1 MQMHGVKKEFME
13 SLRKQ
18 ELNQLIQAKRRKILK
33 SGITEGADAPIDI
46 KEVARG

>member
-1 MQMHGVKKEFME
+1 MQGVRKEFME

-33 SGITEGADAPIDI
+33 TGICEGADSPIDSQ
-46 KEVARG
+46 EVGYE